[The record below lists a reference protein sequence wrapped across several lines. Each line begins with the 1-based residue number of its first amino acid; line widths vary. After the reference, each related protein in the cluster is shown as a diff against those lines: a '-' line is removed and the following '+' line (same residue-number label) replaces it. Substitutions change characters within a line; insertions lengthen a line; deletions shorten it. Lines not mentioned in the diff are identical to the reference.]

1 MEDARWCVGRWRL
14 DYNHYRPH
22 SSLGNSPGQVRRPLT
37 HLRDGPL
44 LRLRLSRPLR
54 YGGPAESIH

>member
-1 MEDARWCVGRWRL
+1 MTNPFRWCVDRWRL

-22 SSLGNSPGQVRRPLT
+22 SSLGNSPRPSSPPADPPP
-37 HLRDGPL
+37 LRAL

-54 YGGPAESIH
+54 YGGPAE